1 VRPPYRRN
9 VAIGIAPAITTPAIP
24 LGGNAIASEELAGR
38 VLSSR
43 PGRSTAG
50 SSRRSTILSHR
61 PTAQQLTRAARA
73 HSSGATDPR
82 DATSEP
88 PPLVDD
94 PVDLDLDL
102 DRDGELADRILSG
115 LRRRGYATPIASPD
129 ADDRTSDTG
138 LDQWVAPLD
147 ALTFAAEA
155 ANPSPV

>member
-1 VRPPYRRN
+1 
-9 VAIGIAPAITTPAIP
+9 
-24 LGGNAIASEELAGR
+24 
-38 VLSSR
+38 
-43 PGRSTAG
+43 
-50 SSRRSTILSHR
+50 
-61 PTAQQLTRAARA
+61 
-73 HSSGATDPR
+73 
-82 DATSEP
+82 
-88 PPLVDD
+88 VDD